1 MLRNYANFNLTIEH
15 VQNSLHGMWTF
26 KKCKKFIFLNNL
38 KYYWIL
44 MKISHDLSN
53 GDTNGTPT
61 SKSNKFSQGLR

>member
-1 MLRNYANFNLTIEH
+1 MYI
-15 VQNSLHGMWTF
+15 MYKDMF
-26 KKCKKFIFLNNL
+26 KIQCMVCGNL
-38 KYYWIL
+38 KNAKKLFFLITWIV